1 MPRPFCQSLNE
12 RMKGGGGSRGG
23 REARLSERSH
33 TVEIHEDQDN
43 RKVVFA
49 VSTAHPLPGIAD
61 KKLRS
66 NIPQE
71 LTQHQTMGQEAYLT
85 RLKAVATNPI
95 SLGGKLRPE
104 RLWHLWIH
112 R

>member
-1 MPRPFCQSLNE
+1 
-12 RMKGGGGSRGG
+12 MKGGGGSGGG
-23 REARLSERSH
+23 REACLLERSH
-33 TVEIHEDQDN
+33 TTEIHEDHDN
-43 RKVVFA
+43 RKVVLA
-49 VSTAHPLPGIAD
+49 VSTAHLLPGIAD

-66 NIPQE
+66 HILQE

-85 RLKAVATNPI
+85 HLKAVVINPI

-104 RLWHLWIH
+104 RLCHLWIH

>member
-1 MPRPFCQSLNE
+1 
-12 RMKGGGGSRGG
+12 MKGGGGSGGG
-23 REARLSERSH
+23 REACLLERSH
-33 TVEIHEDQDN
+33 TTEIHEDHDN
-43 RKVVFA
+43 RKVV
-49 VSTAHPLPGIAD
+49 LAD

-66 NIPQE
+66 HILQE

-85 RLKAVATNPI
+85 QLKAVVINPI

-104 RLWHLWIH
+104 RLCHLWIH